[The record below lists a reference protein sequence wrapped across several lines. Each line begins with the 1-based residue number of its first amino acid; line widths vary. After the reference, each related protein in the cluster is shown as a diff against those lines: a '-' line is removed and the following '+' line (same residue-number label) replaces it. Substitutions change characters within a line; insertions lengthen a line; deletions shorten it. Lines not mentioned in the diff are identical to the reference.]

1 MKIEQRYILPPGFRS
16 AGVHAGIKSDA
27 TRRDMTL
34 VVSDSPAAA
43 AGVFTRNRVKAAP
56 VKLDMERI
64 SSGVGRAIIANSG
77 NANAC
82 TGEPGL
88 LDARRMAALTA
99 QATGLDEAD
108 IYVFSTGSI
117 GVPLPMA
124 AITSG
129 IEMLAAQLSPN
140 DLHAPVGILTSDTF
154 EKTATTTVL
163 IDGQS
168 VRLSAMAKGAGMIEP
183 NMATMLCFL
192 MTDAAVE
199 SPALQAALN
208 TATGSSFNRI
218 SIDGDMSTNDSVM
231 VLANGRAGN
240 ATLNPAHPDWPVF
253 LEALKALTLHL
264 ALRIVADGEGTS
276 KIITLHVEGAC
287 NDSDADLSARAIANS
302 LLVKTAWAGD
312 YPVWSRIMDV
322 LGYAGPEIDEAK
334 INIFIDDL
342 PIAQGGL
349 HAGTSREE
357 VLAVTRES
365 SYNIRVDLGLGSG
378 KAVLYTADCTE
389 EYVRLNMF

>member
-16 AGVHAGIKSDA
+16 AGVHAGIKSDV

-117 GVPLPMA
+117 GVPLPMT
-124 AITSG
+124 AIASG

-168 VRLSAMAKGAGMIEP
+168 VRLSALAKGAGMIEP

-240 ATLNPAHPDWPVF
+240 AALNPAHPDWPVF

-287 NDSDADLSARAIANS
+287 NDNDADLFARAIANS

-312 YPVWSRIMDV
+312 YPVWSRVMDV

-342 PIAQGGL
+342 PVAQGGL
-349 HAGTSREE
+349 NAGTAREE

-365 SYNIRVDLGLGSG
+365 SYSIRVDLGLGSG